1 MVKVREN
8 TQSIA
13 AGTFDAETWL
23 ATIDRRTISQDKDVL
38 ADACRFVQAHRSE
51 KRRDTDHYCIDH
63 GLRMVELLTE
73 LHADDET
80 LTAALLY
87 PFVEYSSIPLEDLE
101 QAFGEAIA
109 KLISGVQKMSVT
121 RTLFNQ
127 DSQRMQSKEEQSQSL
142 RKMLLAMIEDVR
154 VVLIKLVDSV
164 YSLHVARDFSEDD
177 RLSLA
182 QETMDLYAPLA
193 NRLGVG
199 HLKWELEDLA
209 FRYLNPA
216 EYKAIAKLL
225 AERRLDRQE
234 YIHAVID
241 SLERELSKE
250 NISASI
256 IGRAKHIYSIW
267 RKMKRKN
274 LSYTEIYDVRA
285 VRIMVDSIKDCYTAL
300 GIVHSLW
307 THIPKE
313 FDDYIATPKENGYR
327 SLHTAVIGP
336 GNKSLEVQIRTQ
348 AMHDEA
354 ELGVAA
360 HWKYKEGTKSKEKQK
375 LDEKI
380 SWLRQVLDWQSE
392 ISDTDEFV
400 DELHSQAFDNRV
412 YAFTPAGDVIELA
425 KGSTPLDF
433 AYQIHTELGHRCRGA
448 KVNGRIVPLT
458 YQIQSSDSIEI
469 LANKTGGPS
478 RDWLSPHSGYLK
490 SPRARAK
497 VHLWF
502 KQQDFDRNLTEG
514 RYELE
519 RELQRLGITD
529 IDTDAIA
536 PRFNYKKGED
546 LIAAI
551 GAGDIRVLQVIRVV
565 EELMAPR
572 QKINER
578 PVLRP
583 RQKQR
588 VGKKVGVAVQGESN
602 LLTQIAKCC
611 NPVPGDPVVGYI
623 TKNRG
628 ISIHRD
634 DCINVFTV
642 KETAGDRVIEVQWN
656 TADKNL
662 AYALDIFILAY
673 DRQGLLRDIT
683 RELSMQSVNLI
694 GLNTRSDKETN
705 MAELTATL
713 EVSCLDQLSKVLS
726 KIAQVPNVVEVK
738 RL

>member
-13 AGTFDAETWL
+13 AGTFDAEAWL
-23 ATIDRRTISQDKDVL
+23 ATIDRRTVQQGNDTL
-38 ADACRFVQAHRSE
+38 ADACRFVQAHRTE
-51 KRRDTDHYCIDH
+51 KRRDCAHFCIDH

-73 LHADDET
+73 LQAEDET
-80 LTAALLY
+80 LAAALLY
-87 PFVEYSSIPLEDLE
+87 PFVEYATLPLESVE
-101 QAFGEAIA
+101 KQFGSNIA
-109 KLISGVQKMSVT
+109 KLISGVQKMQVT
-121 RTLFNQ
+121 RTLFN
-127 DSQRMQSKEEQSQSL
+127 DRGQRMQTQEEQSQSL

-164 YSLHVARDFSEDD
+164 YSLHIARDFSDAD

-193 NRLGVG
+193 NRLGIG

-209 FRYLNPA
+209 FRYLNPE
-216 EYKAIAKLL
+216 EYKRIAKLL

-234 YIHAVID
+234 YIHDVIGQLD
-241 SLERELSKE
+241 DELKSE
-250 NISASI
+250 GINADIY
-256 IGRAKHIYSIW
+256 GRAKHIYSIW
-267 RKMKRKN
+267 RKMQRKN

-285 VRIMVDSIKDCYTAL
+285 VRVMVDNVKDCYTAL
-300 GIVHSLW
+300 GTVHSLW
-307 THIPKE
+307 THIPRE

-336 GNKSLEVQIRTQ
+336 EGKSLEVQIRTH
-348 AMHDEA
+348 AMHEEA

-360 HWKYKEGTKSKEKQK
+360 HWQYKEGAKQK
-375 LDEKI
+375 ERQNLDEKI

-392 ISDTDEFV
+392 IADADEFV

-412 YAFTPAGDVIELA
+412 YAFTPAGDVIELG

-448 KVNGRIVPLT
+448 KVNGKIVPLT
-458 YQIQSSDSIEI
+458 YQVRSSDTIEI
-469 LANKTGGPS
+469 LANKTGEPS
-478 RDWLSPHSGYLK
+478 RDWLSPQSGYLK
-490 SPRARAK
+490 SPRARSK

-502 KQQDFDRNLTEG
+502 KQQDYDKNLTEG

-529 IDTDAIA
+529 VDADALA
-536 PRFNYKKGED
+536 PKFNYKKGED
-546 LIAAI
+546 LLAAI
-551 GAGDIRVLQVIRVV
+551 GAGDVRASQVIRAA
-565 EELMAPR
+565 EELIAPR
-572 QKINER
+572 EKADEL

-583 RQKQR
+583 RQR
-588 VGKKVGVAVQGESN
+588 NRSNEKVGVQVQGESN

-611 NPVPGDPVVGYI
+611 KPVPGDPVVGYI
-623 TKNRG
+623 TTTRG
-628 ISIHRD
+628 ISIHRA
-634 DCINVFTV
+634 DCANIFSA

-656 TADKNL
+656 PAESNQT
-662 AYALDIFILAY
+662 YALDVFILAY

-683 RELSMQSVNLI
+683 REFATQSVNLI
-694 GLNTRSDKETN
+694 GLNTRSDKESN
-705 MAELTATL
+705 MAELRATL
-713 EVSCLDQLSKVLS
+713 EVSCLDQLSKVLT
-726 KIAQVPNVVEVK
+726 KIAQIPNVVEVK